1 MSRILDFFIRLY
13 NYQPLK
19 YKALL
24 IAILFLF
31 VVAIILLFVVI
42 RTRTYRDLTERRFKR
57 IKSTLE
63 GIVLDILFQ
72 NDWEKRNEQIS
83 GLKKLIDNP
92 KSTASRDAVRE
103 MLNSMSLQLEGDSLS
118 ILTQIY
124 RETGLKDLLLKELH
138 EKEWDVKAAVIEEIG
153 NAQLKELLFEVL
165 KYTDHQN
172 ELVRNKAQ
180 VVVVKLGGLRGLQFL
195 DTLKTQ
201 LSEWQQIQLLNQL
214 LKMQYNNFSQT
225 EKWLNSPNDSVVM
238 FGLKVTQNF
247 MQFQHKDQLVRLLDH
262 NNSEIVR
269 KSLKTISHLG
279 LKSELEVIKMHYPN
293 YSKELKVD
301 VLKTICEL
309 GDESDQLFLIDCL
322 MSDDYYIVKEASHAL
337 IKIGQ
342 KNLLYQI
349 KDSFPDYHREIIEHT
364 LDERV

>member
-1 MSRILDFFIRLY
+1 MRRIIDFIQQLY

-19 YKALL
+19 YKVLLVALV
-24 IAILFLF
+24 FLF
-31 VVAIILLFVVI
+31 VVAIVLLIIVI

-63 GIVLDILFQ
+63 SIVLDILFQ
-72 NDWEKRNEQIS
+72 TDWEKRSDQIN
-83 GLKKLIDNP
+83 GLKKLIENP
-92 KSTASRDAVRE
+92 KNTSARDAVRE

-118 ILTQIY
+118 FLTQIY
-124 RETGLKDLLLKELH
+124 RDTGLKDLMLRELH
-138 EKEWDVKAAVIEEIG
+138 EKDWDIKAAVIEEIG

-165 KYTDHQN
+165 KYTDHEN

-195 DTLKTQ
+195 DTLKSQ
-201 LSEWQQIQLLNQL
+201 LSEWQQIQLLNHL
-214 LKMQYNNFSQT
+214 LRMQYNNFSQT

-262 NNSEIVR
+262 SNPDIIR
-269 KSLKTISHLG
+269 KSLKAIAHLG
-279 LKSELEVIKMHYPN
+279 LKSELEAIKLHYPN
-293 YSKELKVD
+293 YSTDLKVE
-301 VLKTICEL
+301 VLRTIGEL

-322 MSDDYYIVKEASHAL
+322 MSDDYFIVKEASNAL
-337 IKIGQ
+337 IRIGQ

-349 KDSFPDYHREIIEHT
+349 KDSFPDYQREIIEHS
-364 LDERV
+364 LDERI